1 MIQDALARFASAQS
15 GTLSTAHTDI
25 IDTLA
30 AGNDYRGCF
39 FVFQVSTAF
48 TQVGTASATKLNVQ
62 LQTSDVEAF
71 TDSDDVT
78 LATSNTW
85 TSSQLAAGKYWAVR
99 VPTGAKRYIRAY
111 NNVSGASA
119 GSAFG
124 AGAWNS
130 FLTPDIDVRID
141 RRYLLD

>member
-1 MIQDALARFASAQS
+1 MMQDSLTTFATAQS
-15 GTLSTAHTDI
+15 GTTSVAHTDI

-30 AGNDYRGCF
+30 AGNDYCGCF

-48 TQVGTASATKLNVQ
+48 TQVGTTSRLNVQ
-62 LQTSDVEAF
+62 LQTSDVSTF

-78 LATSNTW
+78 LATSNTY
-85 TSSQLAAGKYWAVR
+85 SASQLTAGKVWYVR
-99 VPTGAKRYIRAY
+99 VPPGAKRYIRAY
-111 NNVSGASA
+111 NVVSGGPNPSN
-119 GSAFG
+119 AFS

-130 FLTPDIDVRID
+130 FIAPDVDVRID